1 MLRFS
6 HHSLDVSKLQVI
18 DCVRQKIF
26 EKQLKKDISMAQK
39 QIAMVEFF
47 SIFFFISM
55 WRCLQKQML
64 KSKHLK
70 DGKIS
75 I

>member
-47 SIFFFISM
+47 SISVHQHVTLFTETNAQEQAFKR
-55 WRCLQKQML
+55 W
-64 KSKHLK
+64 
-70 DGKIS
+70 
-75 I
+75 

>member
-1 MLRFS
+1 MLRFP

-47 SIFFFISM
+47 SIFGSSACDAVY
-55 WRCLQKQML
+55 RNKC
-64 KSKHLK
+64 SRA
-70 DGKIS
+70 S